1 MVKPLLVGIDRDGT
15 LIKDV
20 GYFGKNPAWK
30 KDILILDKVVDGIKI
45 LNRIGAK
52 IVVITNQSGVARGYY
67 DEKRIDEI
75 NAEINKRLVKKGA
88 LINGWYFTTHVT
100 KEYAIAKGIPLDNPH
115 VKENSEN
122 RKPGT
127 GLLKEAAT
135 DLGKKLPDFDI
146 WFIGD
151 KEVDVATGL
160 KAGGR
165 GILVL
170 TGESTE
176 YIETVK
182 KLEKENPGRVFIVKT
197 LEDAA
202 LLVKKLTLS

>member
-15 LIKDV
+15 LIRDV
-20 GYFGKNPAWK
+20 GYFGKNPTWK
-30 KDILILDKVVDGIKI
+30 KDILILDKVVEGIKI
-45 LNRIGAK
+45 LNKIGAK
-52 IVVITNQSGVARGYY
+52 IVVVTNQSGVARGYY
-67 DEKRIDEI
+67 DEKRIGEI
-75 NAEINKRLVKKGA
+75 NAEIDKRLGKKGTS
-88 LINGWYFTTHVT
+88 IDGWYFTTHVT
-100 KEYAIAKGIPLDNPH
+100 KEYAVAKGISLDSPH
-115 VKENSEN
+115 VKENSED

-127 GLLKEAAT
+127 GMLKKAAASLEKRLT
-135 DLGKKLPDFDI
+135 DFDV

-170 TGESTE
+170 TGESAE
-176 YIETVK
+176 HIENVK
-182 KLEKENPGRVFIVKT
+182 KLAKENPGRVFIVKT

-202 LLVKKLTLS
+202 LLVKKSTLS